1 MIHDKDWFI
10 HCPIYYSH
18 FHILNSYTAVKI
30 ILTTLNVSPLTLRN
44 GPVLFV
50 LLSSR
55 YFFSWQPLLRLCP
68 FWNHEKLPRPPKKSN
83 IFFLKKIALR
93 AFNIHYMFFLF
104 ALKMCCPKKPID
116 WGNVY
121 VNYLCRFPPLPPH
134 SWNASRSQN
143 NPLFMASSYNEWLP
157 CVVHWWF
164 VRITT
169 RLSWF

>member
-83 IFFLKKIALR
+83 IFFLKKIAFR

-104 ALKMCCPKKPID
+104 ASNCVAQKNKSIEGMCMLIIYAAFLHFLHT
-116 WGNVY
+116 V
-121 VNYLCRFPPLPPH
+121 
-134 SWNASRSQN
+134 
-143 NPLFMASSYNEWLP
+143 E
-157 CVVHWWF
+157 
-164 VRITT
+164 T
-169 RLSWF
+169 RLVARIIRFSWRLLITNGCHVSSTGDLLE